1 MLSKNSECNELGLK
15 CAEKDIPYYIAK
27 HNFER
32 TDFVKWLEE
41 CSSWINDKSNSSFDA
56 IFEYWQKLVLI
67 HRDEKYVSESDIL
80 LMKEDLLGVLQDSME
95 MKGNLKVWLKYIFWN

>member
-1 MLSKNSECNELGLK
+1 MIK
-15 CAEKDIPYYIAK
+15 AIP
-27 HNFER
+27 H
-32 TDFVKWLEE
+32 LM
-41 CSSWINDKSNSSFDA
+41 KSLN
-56 IFEYWQKLVLI
+56 IGKKLVLI